1 VTEPNPTKNP
11 SNALPIYVLFNDTTT
26 DFPGEWV
33 VRKQTVVEG
42 KVRRDKEL
50 TARGASR
57 EDCEAALFEAVPAA
71 RYMQFLDRW
80 PNDDLCI
87 AGTYL

>member
-1 VTEPNPTKNP
+1 MPESSSTKNP

-33 VRKQTVVEG
+33 VRKQEVVEG
-42 KVRRDKEL
+42 KVVRDREL
-50 TARGASR
+50 TARGVSR
-57 EDCEAALFEAVPAA
+57 GDCEAALFEAVPAV

-80 PNDDLCI
+80 PNDDPCI